1 MQDNEKESRA
11 DGYKNLMNKYGTQDD
26 VSEQYRF
33 ESDDPV
39 TDVELT
45 LNYEENGLFAKI
57 IDIPSD
63 DAVSSGFEYGVNDVD
78 LETFINDSLDELDFE
93 GAAST
98 AIKWSRLYGGSL
110 MVMIIDDGKQIDE
123 PVDWDN
129 IRGID
134 ELLVF
139 ERPLIT
145 TAYIITI
152 QRPVNGR
159 NLESLNST
167 MYLQCMASS
176 FVSTKAGAYCSR
188 MEHCHNPARG
198 QNIVS
203 LACQSTRGYIKPC
216 RKLLHRMGMELSCL
230 IGRYKQFIR

>member
-110 MVMIIDDGKQIDE
+110 MVMIIDDG
-123 PVDWDN
+123 
-129 IRGID
+129 
-134 ELLVF
+134 
-139 ERPLIT
+139 IT

-188 MEHCHNPARG
+188 MELFHSQVQEPSIG
-198 QNIVS
+198 S
-203 LACQSTRGYIKPC
+203 LECRSTREYIKPC
-216 RKLLHRMGMELSCL
+216 RKLLHRMEMELNCL
-230 IGRYKQFIR
+230 IGRYRQFTR

>member
-1 MQDNEKESRA
+1 MLLVVD
-11 DGYKNLMNKYGTQDD
+11 
-26 VSEQYRF
+26 
-33 ESDDPV
+33 
-39 TDVELT
+39 
-45 LNYEENGLFAKI
+45 LNM
-57 IDIPSD
+57 D
-63 DAVSSGFEYGVNDVD
+63 VNDVD

-145 TAYIITI
+145 PDYNSIYNHDPKT
-152 QRPVNGR
+152 GKWS

-188 MEHCHNPARG
+188 MELCRSQVQEPSIG
-198 QNIVS
+198 S
-203 LACQSTRGYIKPC
+203 LECPEYTRIHKA
-216 RKLLHRMGMELSCL
+216 LQETVTSLEMELNCL
-230 IGRYKQFIR
+230 IGRYRQFTR

>member
-129 IRGID
+129 
-134 ELLVF
+134 
-139 ERPLIT
+139 
-145 TAYIITI
+145 
-152 QRPVNGR
+152 
-159 NLESLNST
+159 
-167 MYLQCMASS
+167 M
-176 FVSTKAGAYCSR
+176 
-188 MEHCHNPARG
+188 H
-198 QNIVS
+198 
-203 LACQSTRGYIKPC
+203 
-216 RKLLHRMGMELSCL
+216 
-230 IGRYKQFIR
+230 